1 MAVSISA
8 STFGNDEAR
17 AAVSAATS
25 EYHQL
30 TPSLDTTTYYNI
42 HCVTEAHEHAHI
54 PGRLP
59 VLGRPPTAESFTMM
73 VSIGERKQGKMILK
87 KLNVTT
93 CTQQLYARAVRTRCG
108 HMWPWGQMHDSL
120 NPPDTKPE
128 YD

>member
-1 MAVSISA
+1 MSISA
-8 STFGNDEAR
+8 SAFGNDEAR

-93 CTQQLYARAVRTRCG
+93 CTQQLYARAVRGRAVATCG
-108 HMWPWGQMHDSL
+108 LGALEMHDSL
-120 NPPDTKPE
+120 NPPDTKTE